1 METGTV
7 IDVSAKA
14 VVIATRRGVISVD
27 RERDSTAYSV
37 NDRVRIQNGM
47 VLGRARGVTRIVRV

>member
-7 IDVSAKA
+7 IDVTAKA
-14 VVIATRRGVISVD
+14 VVIATRRGVVSVD

-37 NDRVRIQNGM
+37 QDRVRIQNGV
-47 VLGRARGVTRIVRV
+47 VLGKVRTATRVVRV